1 MESFKMDKWDELV
14 TRVKQ
19 GILAQEPDAALAG
32 GLQLFAE
39 FGRTIEQAGA
49 DLDRIATVLERA
61 FEPGVQHAEVP
72 SEHDL

>member
-19 GILAQEPDAALAG
+19 GILAQEPDA
-32 GLQLFAE
+32 
-39 FGRTIEQAGA
+39 
-49 DLDRIATVLERA
+49 VLERA